1 MREATEKEMVMYDI
15 LRTNKRCRDNN
26 YEAVREWYRRV
37 YGINLPSLENCEEQY
52 GTVERWIRAL
62 KALYPDEL
70 TDGEERQLKADM
82 EEQFKDKA
90 LDRNKPVIAPERRKN
105 ERQEQLGLGLLGGQ
119 NYKDWW

>member
-1 MREATEKEMVMYDI
+1 MREATDKEKVMYDI
-15 LRTNKRCRDNN
+15 LKNNKKCRENN

-62 KALYPDEL
+62 KALYPNEL
-70 TDGEERQLKADM
+70 TDDTERQLKSDM
-82 EEQFKDKA
+82 ESQFKENA
-90 LDRNKPVIAPERRKN
+90 LDRNKPYIGKN
-105 ERQEQLGLGLLGGQ
+105 EQMGLGLPGGH